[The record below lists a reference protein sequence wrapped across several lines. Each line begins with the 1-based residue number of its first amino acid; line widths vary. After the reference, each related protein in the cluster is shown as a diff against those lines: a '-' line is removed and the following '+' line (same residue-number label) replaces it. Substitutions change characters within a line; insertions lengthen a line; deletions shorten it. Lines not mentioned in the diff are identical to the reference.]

1 MVRVWPVKLWGFCE
15 LSGLVYTPVW
25 LVGGGIAKPSYV
37 GSNPIHA
44 SEFLSGFRPVY
55 GGPPPSRSKLRNTLP

>member
-1 MVRVWPVKLWGFCE
+1 MARVWPVKWWDFCE
-15 LSGLVYTPVW
+15 LLGLVYTPVW

-44 SEFLSGFRPVY
+44 SESYVSVLLEDFVADL
-55 GGPPPSRSKLRNTLP
+55 TL